1 MIQKNK
7 GVYEPEFRIV
17 LVVAQMVFGCA
28 GLYGF
33 GITASNVTKVRIS
46 PSHCTFVQAKWERR
60 NIVSGLPCS
69 PSKGIVLTWR
79 NTTVR
84 VVLARFLLCA

>member
-17 LVVAQMVFGCA
+17 LVVAQMVFGSA

-33 GITASNVTKVRIS
+33 GITASNVTKVCIS
-46 PSHCTFVQAKWERR
+46 LPSVPLFR
-60 NIVSGLPCS
+60 PCGS
-69 PSKGIVLTWR
+69 PEILSRDSCATPKGTVLTWR
-79 NTTVR
+79 NTTVWL
-84 VVLARFLLCA
+84 VLARFLLCA